1 MELTLDAAVLHVLDP
16 GADAPVLSQALLT
29 DEDALHYLGGLA
41 AKAWNSEEAKTCS
54 FTSESPLLA
63 QLGNLEQNF
72 LPATAELA
80 QRWFE
85 LLRENPSI
93 PAADAAFLLL
103 NIDGRDYLAGLKL
116 NYKTGFA
123 HFFDLGAGDAVTGI
137 SRQDFLLPGV
147 SGKADE
153 AFFVDFNSRQVR
165 VLEKKYEIDGH
176 KQTYLS
182 SRVLFVK
189 PGMSPKEKLAAI
201 RDIAVE
207 VNQQFY
213 GSTGVDE
220 PELAAAVC
228 EEFREY
234 RSASSQPGTPPQPA
248 PVSELCDKLYGNL
261 PHAREAFAQALA
273 EREIEMDEPMPMPAA
288 AVRRMEK
295 QSLRSAGGVEIKV
308 PVSVYRDENAI
319 EFIKNPDGTTNVL
332 IKNILL

>member
-16 GADAPVLSQALLT
+16 GADLPVLSQTLLT
-29 DEDALHYLGGLA
+29 DEDSLRYLGGLA

-54 FTSESPLLA
+54 FTSDSPLLPR
-63 QLGNLEQNF
+63 LGELEEAF
-72 LPATAELA
+72 LPITADLA
-80 QRWFE
+80 QIWFDV
-85 LLRENPSI
+85 LRENSSI
-93 PAADAAFLLL
+93 PAADVAFLLM
-103 NIDGRDYLAGLKL
+103 NIDGKDYLAGMKL
-116 NYKTGFA
+116 NYTTGYA
-123 HFFDLGAGDAVTGI
+123 HFFDLGAGNAVTGI
-137 SRQDFLLPGV
+137 SRQDFLLPGA

-153 AFFVDFNSRQVR
+153 AFFVELSSQQVR

-182 SRVLFVK
+182 RRVLGVK

-234 RSASSQPGTPPQPA
+234 RSASSQPGAQPQPA
-248 PVSELCDKLYGNL
+248 PVAELCDKLYGNL

-273 EREIEMDEPMPMPAA
+273 QHEIEMDEPLPMPAA
-288 AVRRMEK
+288 SVRRMEK

-308 PVSVYRDENAI
+308 PVSVYRDENTI
-319 EFIKNPDGTTNVL
+319 EFIKNPDGTTSVL
-332 IKNILL
+332 IKNVLL

>member
-1 MELTLDAAVLHVLDP
+1 MELTLEAAVLHVLDP
-16 GADAPVLSQALLT
+16 GADLPVLSQTLLT

-63 QLGNLEQNF
+63 HLGELDQAF
-72 LPATAELA
+72 LSVTADLA
-80 QRWFE
+80 QSWFDV
-85 LLRENPSI
+85 LRENPSI

-103 NIDGRDYLAGLKL
+103 NIDGNDYFAGLKL
-116 NYKTGFA
+116 NYKTGYA
-123 HFFDLGAGDAVTGI
+123 HFFDMGTGDAVTGI
-137 SRQDFLLPGV
+137 TRQDFLLPGA

-153 AFFVDFNSRQVR
+153 AFFVDLASQQVR
-165 VLEKKYEIDGH
+165 VLEKKYEIDGR
-176 KQTYLS
+176 KQPYLAR
-182 SRVLFVK
+182 RVLCVK
-189 PGMSPKEKLAAI
+189 PGMSPREKLAAI

-228 EEFREY
+228 EEFREF
-234 RSASSQPGTPPQPA
+234 RSASSQPGAPAQPA
-248 PVSELCDKLYGNL
+248 PVAELCDKLYGNL

-273 EREIEMDEPMPMPAA
+273 EREIEMDEPLPMPAA

-319 EFIKNPDGTTNVL
+319 EFIRNADGTTNLL